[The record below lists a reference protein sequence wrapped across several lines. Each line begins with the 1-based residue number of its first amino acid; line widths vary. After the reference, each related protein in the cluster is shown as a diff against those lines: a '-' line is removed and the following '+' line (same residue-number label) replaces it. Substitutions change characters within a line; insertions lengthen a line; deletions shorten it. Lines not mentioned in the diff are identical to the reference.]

1 MAAVVLARADD
12 AGAGVALPGGNLR
25 YSRLTRNWKHRD
37 GRCAAR
43 RSVPRHRLIRQ
54 IEDRFRKRKL
64 QHDLAFLVGH
74 LDDRVDE
81 AGMRAFDLENF
92 PDHGAR
98 DFPRAVGVPQDFSV
112 GINDQIVADPCIEKV
127 SGHGLIQWGRAR
139 GIGSLTNFTSSL
151 FAVPSIPSDDDRQS
165 RLMWA
170 MVNPLIPFWLI

>member
-1 MAAVVLARADD
+1 MAAIVLARADD
-12 AGAGVALPGGNLR
+12 AGARALPGGNLR
-25 YSRLTRNWKHRD
+25 YYRLTRNWKHRE

-43 RSVPRHRLIRQ
+43 RSVPRHRLVRQ

-92 PDHGAR
+92 PDHGAG

-112 GINDQIVADPCIEKV
+112 GINYQLVADPCIEKV
-127 SGHGLIQWGRAR
+127 SGHDWIQWGRAR

-151 FAVPSIPSDDDRQS
+151 FVVPRVRLDDNG
-165 RLMWA
+165 
-170 MVNPLIPFWLI
+170 VNRHVR